1 MYYFCFG
8 PSDDE
13 LDIENPPKK
22 LKLKVEFTDEE
33 EDFILNVSL
42 SCVCVCG
49 YVRVCLCVLC
59 ITEFMCH
66 CLLLHEYS
74 FDCDVITACFILFH
88 RPSHHLLQ
96 DWELGC
102 RLSQHLNHNI
112 FHTRAHIDYTLWIWY
127 ITSSNPFFWRY
138 TDCSIT
144 AIFVVCELLCGC
156 HNCASGNPLSN
167 WRAMSCDSTVLD
179 VLRYCSIQIIEVLL
193 YFLYNN

>member
-49 YVRVCLCVLC
+49 YVRVCLCVLY

-74 FDCDVITACFILFH
+74 FDCDVITVCFVLFH

-102 RLSQHLNHNI
+102 RLSQHLNHNNI
-112 FHTRAHIDYTLWIWY
+112 FHTHAHIDYTLWIWY
-127 ITSSNPFFWRY
+127 ITSSNLFFWRC

-144 AIFVVCELLCGC
+144 AISGGLWFVVWVLQSQDIVPL
-156 HNCASGNPLSN
+156 GNPPSN
-167 WRAMSCDSTVLD
+167 
-179 VLRYCSIQIIEVLL
+179 
-193 YFLYNN
+193 